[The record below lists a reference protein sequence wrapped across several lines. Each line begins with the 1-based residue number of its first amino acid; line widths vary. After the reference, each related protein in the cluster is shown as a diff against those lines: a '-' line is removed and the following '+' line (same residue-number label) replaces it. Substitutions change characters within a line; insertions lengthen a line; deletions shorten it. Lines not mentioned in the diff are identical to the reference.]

1 LESQIGEISQI
12 LKEAHQNQ
20 SLNPVHPVFIV
31 LMNFHGLNIGFILED
46 PFELNR
52 WKSAYFRDDE

>member
-20 SLNPVHPVFIV
+20 LLNPVHPVFIV
-31 LMNFHGLNIGFILED
+31 LMNFHELNIGFILEE
-46 PFELNR
+46 PIELNR